1 MEPLLLSSLYILR
14 LLNIVVTE
22 CKFSR
27 RKLVSVGACLRTQVC
42 LAPILILPLPKWTTP
57 EKNLKYIYVWMLN
70 SIIHICEFNTYFH
83 MYHVLCSVTQLF
95 PTLCDPMDCN
105 PQGTSLHRLS
115 RQEYWSGLPFP
126 TSAHFPDPGIKPRYL
141 ASPALAGR
149 FLTTMPCGEL
159 KKYTCGFKYI
169 LTYVLRVHM
178 YIYIY

>member
-1 MEPLLLSSLYILR
+1 
-14 LLNIVVTE
+14 
-22 CKFSR
+22 
-27 RKLVSVGACLRTQVC
+27 
-42 LAPILILPLPKWTTP
+42 
-57 EKNLKYIYVWMLN
+57 MLN

-178 YIYIY
+178 YIYILESELEMHIYVLCGCIWSWVRIKPMHVVILISYIDTMPDSKKNP